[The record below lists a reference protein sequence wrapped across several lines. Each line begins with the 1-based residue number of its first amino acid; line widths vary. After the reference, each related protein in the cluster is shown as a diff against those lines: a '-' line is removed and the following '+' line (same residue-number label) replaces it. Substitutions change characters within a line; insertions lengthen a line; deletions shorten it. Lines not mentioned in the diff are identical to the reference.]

1 LSVADQENIKE
12 EGDLMKNDKG
22 PMKLGVWLWLVV
34 ATMFAMGAFCPP
46 QALAQVPARFY
57 WKSLSDANAVPLIV
71 NSLSGNTNPFDAA
84 HTVTAGADVD
94 ATLVLAGYARTFSLF
109 DRSAMAAILLP
120 MGRVSGDVTVAG
132 RTFDK
137 SARGFGDPMLE
148 FDINVLGPRAQKTIP
163 DALRYEPGFSVDL
176 LADLAFPIGEYD
188 SDQPLNIGQNRWY
201 GRLGA
206 PIIWQLG
213 PWVPGRRTTLEFLP
227 AVWFFG
233 KNDDYVGQTLKTD
246 PMFQLDAHLTRDF
259 TEHFWGSLDAAWY
272 YGGKASIDGVSGEK
286 LNNLGLG
293 LTLGYKINENMNL
306 TFSYKSTVNDN
317 DPGDLQMDS
326 FMVSLVVGWHPL
338 IEGMQRL
345 KEGEK

>member
-22 PMKLGVWLWLVV
+22 PMKPVAWLSLFV
-34 ATMFAMGAFCPP
+34 AAMLAMGVLSPP

-57 WKSLSDANAVPLIV
+57 WKTLSGANAVPLIV
-71 NSLSGNTNPFDAA
+71 NSLSGNTNPFDPA

-94 ATLVLAGYARTFSLF
+94 AILALPGYVRTFSLF
-109 DRSAMAAILLP
+109 DRSAMAAILFP
-120 MGRVSGDVTVAG
+120 MGRVSGEVTAAG

-137 SARGFGDPMLE
+137 SANGFGDPMIE
-148 FDINVLGPRAQKTIP
+148 FNINVLGPRAQKNIP
-163 DALRYEPGFSVDL
+163 DVLRYEPGFSVDL

-188 SDQPLNIGQNRWY
+188 SDQPLNLGQNRWY
-201 GRLGA
+201 GRLGL

-233 KNDDYVGQTLKTD
+233 TNDDYVGQTMKTD

-259 TEHFWGSLDAAWY
+259 TEHFWASLDAAWY
-272 YGGKASIDGVSGEK
+272 YGGKASINGVSGEK
-286 LNNLGLG
+286 LNNLGVG
-293 LTLGYKINENMNL
+293 LTLGYQITDNL
-306 TFSYKSTVNDN
+306 NFTFGYKSTVHDSGA
-317 DPGDLQMDS
+317 GDLRMSS
-326 FMVSLVVGWHPL
+326 FMVSLVYGWHSL
-338 IEGMQRL
+338 IEGVKRL

>member
-1 LSVADQENIKE
+1 
-12 EGDLMKNDKG
+12 MKNDKG

-46 QALAQVPARFY
+46 KALAQVPARFY
-57 WKSLSDANAVPLIV
+57 WKSLSDANAVPLII

-84 HTVTAGADVD
+84 HTVTPGANVD

-137 SARGFGDPMLE
+137 SARGFGDPILE

-272 YGGKASIDGVSGEK
+272 YGGKASINGVSGEK

-293 LTLGYKINENMNL
+293 LTLGYQITDNL
-306 TFSYKSTVNDN
+306 NFTFGYKSTVNDN
-317 DPGDLQMDS
+317 GSGDLQMDGFMFS
-326 FMVSLVVGWHPL
+326 FVYGWHSI